1 MYGIMLRNMFICVSN
16 LPGLVLGTF
25 YYISSVSILAKGRTD
40 ADAGSL
46 STLEKMLVLGVAYY
60 GVAGVYVGL
69 FLEDSDSSVGE
80 SIFAL
85 SGNVLSMVYYAAPLS
100 TIQEVISNED
110 SSSLYAPMLVAN
122 LANSLLWTIYGFYGI
137 DDVFVYVP
145 NAIGAV
151 LASLQLSL
159 TIAYPNKANILRQ
172 QVKF

>member
-1 MYGIMLRNMFICVSN
+1 MFICISN

-25 YYISSVSILAKGRTD
+25 YYISSVSLLANGRND
-40 ADAGSL
+40 ADANSL
-46 STLEKMLVLGVAYY
+46 RTIEIMLVFGVAYY
-60 GVAGVYVGL
+60 GAAGMYVGL
-69 FLEDSDSSVGE
+69 FLSESDKSFGE
-80 SIFAL
+80 SVFAL

-122 LANSLLWTIYGFYGI
+122 LANSLMWTIYGFYGI
-137 DDVFVYVP
+137 DDVFVYIP
-145 NAIGAV
+145 NAIGAA

-159 TIAYPNKANILRQ
+159 TLVYPNKANILRQ